1 MGKPDGELDQRC
13 SEVVERLVTR
23 HGWRLIDRAEFA
35 CRTRA
40 ALEEHGGE
48 DVLYAAYGA
57 YNLALYR
64 ACSGAEGAERR
75 EQAYGELFR
84 VLYDR
89 AWKSYPDVCED
100 ATQLALA
107 EVIGRFQSCHEP
119 RAFIPFAFRYL
130 MGAAR
135 SLRRRE
141 GRATSLEREVGEE
154 GLTLGDTLAAPT
166 DIEHEAVER
175 EQRLALHSFLAHYV
189 RKHPRARKQIDA
201 VRLKFLLGLDDE
213 RISAELGVSVSNVH
227 VLRSRGLSRLRSEP
241 GWRQTW
247 ESDL

>member
-1 MGKPDGELDQRC
+1 MGRPEGDLDQRC
-13 SEVVERLVTR
+13 AEVVERLLTR
-23 HGWRLIDRAEFA
+23 HGWRLIDRSEFA
-35 CRTRA
+35 RRTRA
-40 ALEEHGGE
+40 ALETHGGD
-48 DVLYAAYGA
+48 DVQYAAYGA
-57 YNLALYR
+57 YNLALYT
-64 ACSGAEGAERR
+64 ACSGAEGDARR

-107 EVIGRFQSCHEP
+107 EVIARFQTCHEP

-141 GRATSLEREVGEE
+141 GRAVSLEREVGDE
-154 GLTLGDTLAAPT
+154 GLTLGDTLADPT
-166 DIEHEAVER
+166 DIEGDAASREER
-175 EQRLALHSFLAHYV
+175 LELHSFLTHYV
-189 RKHPRARKQIDA
+189 RQHPRARKQIDA
-201 VRLKFLLGLDDE
+201 VRLKYLQGLDDE
-213 RISAELGVSVSNVH
+213 RISAELGVSVPNVH

-241 GWRQTW
+241 GWMQTW
-247 ESDL
+247 ESDS